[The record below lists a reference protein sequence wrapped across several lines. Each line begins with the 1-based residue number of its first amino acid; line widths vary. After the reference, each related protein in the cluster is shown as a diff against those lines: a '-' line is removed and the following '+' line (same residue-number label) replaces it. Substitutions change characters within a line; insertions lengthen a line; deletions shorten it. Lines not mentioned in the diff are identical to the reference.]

1 MEEGNMKNKEKKN
14 CFCKK
19 FLCGLLSTVI
29 AVGSMLVFPQFE
41 MKAEAVEHKCEYS
54 WKTLSEGS
62 AYQDLYQI
70 YSCDIC
76 GKMELKN
83 FMYAKD
89 FVRDRLQKQIKN
101 ARKNWVVVSD
111 LGFYHT
117 LHDEVFVWLTE
128 RYDVTLVV
136 TYEYEGIYYQ
146 TTFPAR
152 TDYSEFLL
160 DDVNT
165 YGMPGLN
172 GRCGITS
179 LAGAEVPSNFPELVT
194 LEGAES
200 LYFHIDMAPQQATV
214 YSSFGDNHTINK
226 TLLTKLTERND
237 VTTVIFFEYKG
248 MNFKVTFPAGA
259 DYTELLKEGGQF
271 FGMLGLNGRCGIT
284 AEIF

>member
-1 MEEGNMKNKEKKN
+1 VKKVN
-14 CFCKK
+14 NSFLKK
-19 FLCGLLSTVI
+19 FMCGVLCTAI
-29 AVGSMLVFPQFE
+29 AMGCMLISPQFGL
-41 MKAEAVEHKCEYS
+41 KVEAKNHECNYR

-62 AYQDLYQI
+62 AYADLYEI
-70 YSCDIC
+70 ESCDIC
-76 GKMELKN
+76 GAIRMRNYKRADE
-83 FMYAKD
+83 
-89 FVRDRLQKQIKN
+89 FVRERLEKQIKG
-101 ARKNWVVVSD
+101 ARKDWVVVSD

-160 DDVNT
+160 DDVKM

>member
-1 MEEGNMKNKEKKN
+1 MKNKEIKK
-14 CFCKK
+14 CFGKK
-19 FLCGLLSTVI
+19 LLCSVLSAAI
-29 AVGSMLVFPQFE
+29 AVGCMLGLPQFE
-41 MKAEAVEHKCEYS
+41 MKAEAKHHECDYT

-62 AYQDLYQI
+62 AYADLYEI
-70 YSCDIC
+70 ESCDVC
-76 GKMELKN
+76 GVIRMRNYKQADEYVKE
-83 FMYAKD
+83 
-89 FVRDRLQKQIKN
+89 RLEKQIKG

-111 LGFYHT
+111 LGFHYN
-117 LHDEVFVWLTE
+117 LHDDVFVWLTE

-160 DDVNT
+160 DDIKI
-165 YGMPGLN
+165 YGMPGLD

-179 LAGAEVPSNFPELVT
+179 LAGEKVPSDFPELVT

-214 YSSFGDNHTINK
+214 YASYGDNHTIHK
-226 TLLTKLTERND
+226 TLLNKLTERND
-237 VTTVIFFEYKG
+237 VTTVIYFEYKG

-259 DYTELLKEGGQF
+259 DYTELLKEGNQF
-271 FGMLGLNGRCGIT
+271 YGMLGINGRCGIT
-284 AEIF
+284 AEIIY